1 MQINYAWLY
10 SALMCYLLLLW
21 RMLLEEKLKELREKI
36 DSVDKRLLELIF
48 ERSSLVKDIAE
59 VKSVKGV
66 DILRPGREI
75 NLLNKLFKEGNVLLT
90 GDSILNIWREII
102 STITNSVQSS
112 FELLITDSAGSD
124 LSNEVRNFYGSK
136 TKKTFNISH
145 DEAIRNVSESKDFI
159 AAISAKGDWWTK
171 ELPKN
176 VNIFGSLPIIYK
188 NPQGFLIGQVE
199 PEKAINN
206 KTVLICGEQE
216 KEALKEQYK
225 IKVLASISGSF
236 LILVEGYF
244 KSFENNKV
252 SILGNF
258 GYIDAGS

>member
-1 MQINYAWLY
+1 M
-10 SALMCYLLLLW
+10 
-21 RMLLEEKLKELREKI
+21 EEKLKELREKI
-36 DSVDKRLLELIF
+36 DSVDKRILELIF
-48 ERSSLVKDIAE
+48 ERSALVKDIAE
-59 VKSVKGV
+59 VKAIKGV

-75 NLLNKLFKEGNVLLT
+75 NLLNKLFKEGNDLLT

-112 FELLITDSAGSD
+112 FELLIVESTGSD

-136 TKKTFNISH
+136 TKKTFNISY
-145 DEAIRNVSESKDFI
+145 DEAVKTVSESKDYI
-159 AAISAKGDWWTK
+159 AVISTKGNWWTK

-199 PEKAINN
+199 SEKAINN
-206 KTVLICGEQE
+206 KTVIICGEKE
-216 KEALKEQYK
+216 KEDLNKQYK
-225 IKVLASISGSF
+225 LKILDSISGSF
-236 LILVEGYF
+236 LIIVEGYF
-244 KSFENNKV
+244 QTFDNNNV

-258 GYIDAGS
+258 GYIDAGN

>member
-1 MQINYAWLY
+1 
-10 SALMCYLLLLW
+10 MCYLLLLW
-21 RMLLEEKLKELREKI
+21 RILLEQKLKELREKI
-36 DSVDKRLLELIF
+36 DSVDKRILELIL
-48 ERSSLVKDIAE
+48 ERSALVKDIAE
-59 VKSVKGV
+59 VKAIKGV

-75 NLLNKLFKEGNVLLT
+75 NLLNKLFKEGNDLLT

-112 FELLITDSAGSD
+112 FELLIVESEGSD

-136 TKKTFNISH
+136 TKKTFNISY
-145 DEAIRNVSESKDFI
+145 DEALKTVSESKDYI
-159 AAISAKGDWWTK
+159 DVISAKGNWWTK

-199 PEKAINN
+199 SEKAINN
-206 KTVLICGEQE
+206 KTVIICGEQE
-216 KEALKEQYK
+216 KEDLNKQYK
-225 IKVLASISGSF
+225 IKILDSISGSF
-236 LILVEGYF
+236 LMIVEGYF
-244 KSFENNKV
+244 QTFDNNNV

-258 GYIDAGS
+258 GYIDAGN

>member
-1 MQINYAWLY
+1 
-10 SALMCYLLLLW
+10 MCYLLLLW
-21 RMLLEEKLKELREKI
+21 RILLEEKLKELREII
-36 DSVDKRLLELIF
+36 DSVDKRILELIF
-48 ERSSLVKDIAE
+48 ERSALVKDIAE
-59 VKSVKGV
+59 VKAIKGV

-75 NLLNKLFKEGNVLLT
+75 NLLNKLFKEGNDLLT

-112 FELLITDSAGSD
+112 FELLIVESEGSD

-136 TKKTFNISH
+136 TKKTFNISY
-145 DEAIRNVSESKDFI
+145 DEALKTVSESKDYI
-159 AAISAKGDWWTK
+159 AVISAKGNWWTK

-199 PEKAINN
+199 SEKAINN
-206 KTVLICGEQE
+206 KTVIICGEQE
-216 KEALKEQYK
+216 KEDLNKQYK
-225 IKVLASISGSF
+225 LKILDSISGSF
-236 LILVEGYF
+236 LIIVEGYF
-244 KSFENNKV
+244 QTFDNNNV

-258 GYIDAGS
+258 GYIDAGN